1 MYYEL
6 LQELTLKM
14 NELDC
19 PLIEESHRYAVI
31 PSVSVLHSI
40 SILHECGTSCTLQTS
55 LKTCMER
62 EDIAITSRYMIKHDK
77 NYKFYC
83 INSYCMNYLDVELL

>member
-1 MYYEL
+1 MGRLVSCVEEISTKQSFCIIKKMDL
-6 LQELTLKM
+6 CTAGNIPIM

-19 PLIEESHRYAVI
+19 PLIEESHRYEVI

-55 LKTCMER
+55 LKDMHGKR
-62 EDIAITSRYMIKHDK
+62 RYYNYIKIYD
-77 NYKFYC
+77 
-83 INSYCMNYLDVELL
+83 